1 MRYMRDEHYPSDRL
15 MDSAQHVIGCHL
27 TQGTMVHHVFI
38 MRSTTWRALSISPYT
53 QFQFPSSFPSS
64 APSGTQVNFVPQLP
78 GRPPVPP
85 VHKVGRCRLIDSELT
100 ALGSRA

>member
-1 MRYMRDEHYPSDRL
+1 MTR
-15 MDSAQHVIGCHL
+15 
-27 TQGTMVHHVFI
+27 
-38 MRSTTWRALSISPYT
+38 RALSIRPYT

-85 VHKVGRCRLIDSELT
+85 VHKAGGVL
-100 ALGSRA
+100 